1 MNKGNITTHLDL
13 KELKSEKCLEEISVA
28 LGELSEGEYFLE
40 QIIPEESSPV
50 QTENFDGWSSN
61 STYNVSNSNYYYQ
74 FMCKFRPCFLLN
86 LFIVIE

>member
-50 QTENFDGWSSN
+50 QTENLDDWSSN
-61 STYNVSNSNYYYQ
+61 SSYNVSNRNYYYQ
-74 FMCKFRPCFLLN
+74 SICEFHPCFLLN
-86 LFIVIE
+86 LFIVIK